1 MLDIS
6 PVLLLSSGIIFLIVL
21 FVLNGYLFK
30 PLLKHIEDRT
40 KSIKEDLDKAKDN
53 GADVEG
59 MLVEANDNIANAKKE
74 AVAIRQKA
82 LNEAMADANKKLVK
96 AKQDIDNKYN
106 SFLSELDVEI
116 SNLRDSLSTN
126 IPVFEKS
133 LQAKIRNI

>member
-30 PLLKHIEDRT
+30 PLLKHIEDRA

-59 MLVEANDNIANAKKE
+59 MLAEANDNIANAKKE

-116 SNLRDSLSTN
+116 SNLKDSLSTN
-126 IPVFEKS
+126 VPVFEKS
-133 LQAKIRNI
+133 LQAKFKNI